1 MNETNRILLVDDEE
15 ANRDMLSRRLRRSGF
30 EVEVAADGES
40 ALAQVRDGDIDLV
53 LLDSMM
59 PGLSGVDVLRLLR
72 AVHSPDQLPVIM
84 VTALTDSSKVVEA
97 LNLGANDYVTK
108 PVDFPVALARI
119 RSQMARKAAES
130 ALRQSEERYALA
142 ARGSNVGLWDWDLR
156 SNRIYYSDRWKS
168 ILGYAPAE
176 IADGEH
182 EWFSRVH
189 ADDTGPLRRDM
200 ENHWNSDSGDTLE
213 SEFRMLHKLGA
224 YRWVRS
230 RGAVVRD
237 ATGKPVRMAGSMT
250 DINEAKVYDELTGL
264 ANRLLFQERLEQALC
279 DYRRDPAALFGVL
292 FLDLDRFK
300 VINDSLGHAAGD
312 QLLKA
317 VAERLGGAVR
327 HAASLSRGNA
337 RDLVARLGG
346 DEFAILLTGLV
357 DSAEAQKVA
366 MRIGE
371 QFRDP
376 FELAGRA
383 VSCTVSVGI
392 AGCDPK
398 YQTAAEMIRD
408 ADTAMYNAKSMGP
421 GHAALFNEDMRTRV
435 LQRMEME
442 GDLRE
447 AIQQGEIAVY
457 YQAKVRLTDDKIC
470 GFEALARWNHPK
482 LGAIPPVKF
491 IPLAEDIGLIHDLG
505 MSVLR
510 QACAQ
515 IRKWQLAYPTNAPM
529 EVSVNLSPLQF
540 REPDLVEQ
548 ITKVVTE
555 SGIPPHTLQ
564 LEITESVLMEDN
576 LGGIDMLKRLK
587 AAGIGLK
594 IDDFGTGYSNLSRL
608 TNLPFD
614 TLKIDRSFV
623 VQLSGKEVNLGF
635 VDSILSMARSLGLEV
650 VAEGVEENA
659 QVLALKALGC
669 GFAQGYFFAKPVA
682 SAEAEKLIA
691 MQVESDAAKASV
703 EVGNE
708 R

>member
-1 MNETNRILLVDDEE
+1 
-15 ANRDMLSRRLRRSGF
+15 
-30 EVEVAADGES
+30 
-40 ALAQVRDGDIDLV
+40 
-53 LLDSMM
+53 
-59 PGLSGVDVLRLLR
+59 
-72 AVHSPDQLPVIM
+72 
-84 VTALTDSSKVVEA
+84 
-97 LNLGANDYVTK
+97 
-108 PVDFPVALARI
+108 
-119 RSQMARKAAES
+119 
-130 ALRQSEERYALA
+130 
-142 ARGSNVGLWDWDLR
+142 
-156 SNRIYYSDRWKS
+156 
-168 ILGYAPAE
+168 
-176 IADGEH
+176 
-182 EWFSRVH
+182 
-189 ADDTGPLRRDM
+189 
-200 ENHWNSDSGDTLE
+200 
-213 SEFRMLHKLGA
+213 
-224 YRWVRS
+224 
-230 RGAVVRD
+230 
-237 ATGKPVRMAGSMT
+237 
-250 DINEAKVYDELTGL
+250 
-264 ANRLLFQERLEQALC
+264 
-279 DYRRDPAALFGVL
+279 
-292 FLDLDRFK
+292 
-300 VINDSLGHAAGD
+300 
-312 QLLKA
+312 
-317 VAERLGGAVR
+317 
-327 HAASLSRGNA
+327 
-337 RDLVARLGG
+337 
-346 DEFAILLTGLV
+346 
-357 DSAEAQKVA
+357 
-366 MRIGE
+366 
-371 QFRDP
+371 
-376 FELAGRA
+376 
-383 VSCTVSVGI
+383 
-392 AGCDPK
+392 
-398 YQTAAEMIRD
+398 
-408 ADTAMYNAKSMGP
+408 
-421 GHAALFNEDMRTRV
+421 
-435 LQRMEME
+435 MEME

-650 VAEGVEENA
+650 VAEGVEETA

-708 R
+708 L

>member
-1 MNETNRILLVDDEE
+1 MSETNRILLVDDEE

-30 EVEVAADGES
+30 EVEVAGDGES

-59 PGLSGVDVLRLLR
+59 PGMSGVDVLRLLR

-142 ARGSNVGLWDWDLR
+142 ARGSNDGLWDWDLR
-156 SNRIYYSDRWKS
+156 SNRIYYSDRWKA

-176 IADGEH
+176 IADGED

-189 ADDTGPLRRDM
+189 AEDAGPLRRDL
-200 ENHWNSDSGDTLE
+200 ESNFNGASGDTVE
-213 SEFRMLHKLGA
+213 SEFRMLHQLGG

-237 ATGKPVRMAGSMT
+237 AAGKPVRMAGSMA
-250 DINEAKVYDELTGL
+250 DITEAKVYDGLTGL
-264 ANRLLFQERLEQALC
+264 ANRFLFQERLEQALC
-279 DYRRDPAALFGVL
+279 DYRRDPAAWFGVL

-317 VAERLGGAVR
+317 VAERLSRSVR
-327 HAASLSRGNA
+327 YAASLSRTNT

-346 DEFAILLTGLV
+346 DEFAILLTGLA
-357 DSAEAQKVA
+357 DSEEAQKVA

-371 QFRDP
+371 QFRDS
-376 FELAGRA
+376 FELSGRT

-392 AGCDPK
+392 AACDPK

-408 ADTAMYNAKSMGP
+408 ADTAMYSAKSMGP
-421 GHAALFNEDMRTRV
+421 AHAELFKEDMRTRV

-447 AIQQGEIAVY
+447 ALQRGEIAVY

-482 LGAIPPVKF
+482 LGAIPPSTF

-515 IRKWQLAYPTNAPM
+515 MRKWQLAYPTIPPM

-540 REPDLVEQ
+540 QQPDLVEQ
-548 ITKVVTE
+548 ITQVVTE
-555 SGIPPHTLQ
+555 SCIPPHTLQ
-564 LEITESVLMEDN
+564 LEITESVLMDER

-587 AAGIGLK
+587 ASGIGLK
-594 IDDFGTGYSNLSRL
+594 IDDFGTGYSSLSRL

-614 TLKIDRSFV
+614 SLKIDRSFV
-623 VQLSGKEVNLGF
+623 LQLSGKEVNLEF

-650 VAEGVEENA
+650 VAEGVEEDE

-682 SAEAEKLIA
+682 FEEAEKLIA
-691 MQVESDAAKASV
+691 SQAASDVPKAS
-703 EVGNE
+703 
-708 R
+708 